1 MDTEIQIVKQQ
12 ANEMFDVLVKQI
24 MRDEDI
30 AEELKEQNQMDWV
43 QRMNNIYQRAMRQWI
58 IAVK

>member
-30 AEELKEQNQMDWV
+30 AEELKE
-43 QRMNNIYQRAMRQWI
+43 
-58 IAVK
+58 